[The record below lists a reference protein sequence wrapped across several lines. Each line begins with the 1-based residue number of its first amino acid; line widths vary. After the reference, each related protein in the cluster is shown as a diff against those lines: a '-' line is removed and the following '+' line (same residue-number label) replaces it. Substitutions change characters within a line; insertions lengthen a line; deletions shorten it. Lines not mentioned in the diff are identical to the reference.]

1 MASAHHMTTH
11 TKDIS
16 SNSTIIRGHNSTADD
31 YEGEIKLAIWEASRR
46 RRSSKVRFDFDDE
59 GVLECGRSTQRYAA
73 ALRDMAGALAFR
85 NCNSVNVF
93 PNALKTV
100 TVQCR

>member
-1 MASAHHMTTH
+1 MTTH
-11 TKDIS
+11 PQNIS
-16 SNSTIIRGHNSTADD
+16 SKSIIVRDHSSTVDD
-31 YEGEIKLAIWEASRR
+31 YEGEIKLAIFAASRR

-59 GVLECGRSTQRYAA
+59 GTLECGRTAFRYSTAIRDMAA
-73 ALRDMAGALAFR
+73 ALAYR

-100 TVQCR
+100 TVDCR

>member
-1 MASAHHMTTH
+1 MNTH
-11 TKDIS
+11 TKNIS
-16 SNSTIIRGHNSTADD
+16 SKSTIVRDSNATVDNT
-31 YEGEIKLAIWEASRR
+31 ECEINVAIQAASRR
-46 RRSSKVRFDFDDE
+46 RQSSKVRFDFDDE
-59 GVLECGRSTQRYAA
+59 GALECPRGTLRYAGAIRDMAA
-73 ALRDMAGALAFR
+73 ALVYR